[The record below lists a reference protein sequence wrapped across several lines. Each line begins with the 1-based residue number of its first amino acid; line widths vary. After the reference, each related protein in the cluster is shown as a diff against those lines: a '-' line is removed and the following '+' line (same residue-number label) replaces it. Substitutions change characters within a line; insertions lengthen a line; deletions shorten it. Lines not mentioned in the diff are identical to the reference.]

1 MRVPSAAVLLAL
13 GVANCTT
20 PPIAPGEPRVVD
32 RVVVSPYQSHDE
44 CMRLARGDRL
54 DWRYESSEPLGFQ
67 HPLPRRQRRMSPVV
81 RERSTT
87 DAGTFEARL
96 DEDYCLTWESGP
108 PGAIIGYRILL
119 RRAAR

>member
-1 MRVPSAAVLLAL
+1 MTMSALSLAGCGGDPIVAGAPRTVERVV
-13 GVANCTT
+13 
-20 PPIAPGEPRVVD
+20 IAPYALHE
-32 RVVVSPYQSHDE
+32 E
-44 CMRLARGDRL
+44 CVRLARGDRL
-54 DWRYESSEPLGFQ
+54 DWRYESSEPVAFNIHYREGNAEL
-67 HPLPRRQRRMSPVV
+67 SPVV